1 MPIMSAC
8 SIVSKFELRL
18 AVIIITIMI
27 FFSLAQLFFSFLE
40 KRKTVVASFFSV
52 NWKKINN
59 EPICFGAGGDSY
71 GTFNIIE
78 NGSIYTFKLVH
89 LHGSV
94 RCHGS
99 APASYWGCTHP
110 TYGDKQLG
118 AIITFANKT
127 ALQLAEYRGDGKG
140 CGYYSYKL
148 DKVAV
153 NASILQFNNL
163 PSPLAVYSGQ
173 EFQVWFGRDLY
184 NCGERTNSGQMCID
198 GYAWYA

>member
-1 MPIMSAC
+1 MFGC
-8 SIVSKFELRL
+8 NYNYDYD
-18 AVIIITIMI
+18 
-27 FFSLAQLFFSFLE
+27 FFSRQLNYSFLSL
-40 KRKTVVASFFSV
+40 KKQKTVVASFLSV

-59 EPICFGAGGDSY
+59 EPICFGARGDSY

-99 APASYWGCTHP
+99 APASYWGCTHH

-118 AIITFANKT
+118 TIITFENKT
-127 ALQLAEYRGDGKG
+127 ALQLAEYRGDGNG

-148 DKVAV
+148 DKVGV

-173 EFQVWFGRDLY
+173 EFQVWFGGDLY
-184 NCGERTNSGQMCID
+184 NCGESTNSGQTCID